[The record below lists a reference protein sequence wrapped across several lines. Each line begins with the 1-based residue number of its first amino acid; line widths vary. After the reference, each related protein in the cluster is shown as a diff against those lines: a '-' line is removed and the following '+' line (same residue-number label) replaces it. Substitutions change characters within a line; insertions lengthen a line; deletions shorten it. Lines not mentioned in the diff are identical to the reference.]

1 MKALSKRD
9 YCKLV
14 DEEQAYFKKLYVNY
28 LIGAF
33 YHHERFYEGRYLYH
47 YRWAKFYAQGG
58 AFLDKLI
65 CLYHKS
71 RMNKYSIKTG
81 LQFGMSD
88 VGFGVKIHHFGSI
101 VMNGNIKVGKNL
113 TIYPGVTIGQTAG
126 NKENVP
132 YIGDNVFIYPNA
144 MVCGRIRI
152 GNNVTILANA
162 VVTHD
167 VPDNATVGGIPAKII
182 VQSKQ

>member
-1 MKALSKRD
+1 MKALSK
-9 YCKLV
+9 KNMA
-14 DEEQAYFKKLYVNY
+14 DEEQAYYKKSYVNRC
-28 LIGAF
+28 IGIL
-33 YHHERFYEGRYLYH
+33 YHHERFYEGRYLFH
-47 YRWAKFYAQGG
+47 YRWAKFYAMGG
-58 AFLDKLI
+58 AFLNKVL

-71 RMNKYSIKTG
+71 RMNYYSTKTG

-88 VGFGVKIHHFGSI
+88 VGFGVKIHHFGSV
-101 VMNGNIKVGKNL
+101 VMNGNVKAGKNL

-126 NKENVP
+126 NKDNVP
-132 YIGDNVFIYPNA
+132 NIGDNVFIYPNA
-144 MVCGRIRI
+144 MVCGKIKI
-152 GNNVTILANA
+152 GNHVTILANA